1 MGIVLAGG
9 LTLFVWS
16 LAWVTLAGGG
26 GRQWRGG
33 RVGSGGVHDAGSVS
47 RADVN
52 SCGWQVGPEI
62 NGATQASMES
72 KKTQSEHK
80 PVSFCTR
87 SVPLQPRALARPWT
101 RALMLGFCLL
111 T

>member
-1 MGIVLAGG
+1 MGIVLAEG

-26 GRQWRGG
+26 GRHWCGG
-33 RVGSGGVHDAGSVS
+33 RIGSGGVHDVGSVS

-62 NGATQASMES
+62 NGAMQASMES
-72 KKTQSEHK
+72 KKTVRTQAC
-80 PVSFCTR
+80 V
-87 SVPLQPRALARPWT
+87 
-101 RALMLGFCLL
+101 LL
-111 T
+111 YQKCPFAAAGPC